1 MANVILNTGDEIT
14 LGAGTHTI
22 DGSGKVSF
30 SSTNA
35 SAVFNSAGAVA
46 DTLSL
51 AGASTDYNVSKDGTN
66 LVLTHKTTGKAITI
80 ASGATG
86 DTVTFSNGSLTLQY
100 VAGTGVKLGTQ
111 TVGTTAAT
119 ITDTPTGAG
128 SGTTTGQSFSLTTGV
143 DNIVGTSG
151 NDTINGL
158 VDDTPAT
165 NSTLTAADKVAGGAG
180 TDTLNVT
187 LVNTATA
194 VTNAADIS
202 GVEIVNV
209 RNVGTGTGA
218 AALDASTITG
228 LTEVNSDRST
238 GALTI
243 TNLATGAKAGV
254 IGNGTVVNGVE
265 NVSYATG
272 ATAATLNL
280 AGGTKAATL
289 TTTNSSQ
296 VNLVAQTGLTSV
308 TINSTGAA
316 NTVKGIY
323 LNQKSDWTN
332 AAGTA
337 AVTSA
342 TINAA
347 TALDISGQ
355 GLTGFAGTAASITVA
370 GAAANT
376 AATATAAEKAAVAL
390 GTIEASTV
398 KTLDASGLT
407 AGGVSATLNT
417 AITSFK
423 GGAGNDII
431 TAAATTAT
439 GASIDAGA
447 GTGDTLVV
455 TGTNDIATNGA
466 AYKNFE
472 VLKNT
477 GTASLDASKV
487 AGITSVETAGDA
499 AGFTKLTA
507 GQAANVKVSV
517 TQTGDLTY
525 ALAADTGTA
534 DVLGLNVVGSTA
546 ASVVNAA
553 SLVVAGFETLNLT
566 AGSGSKTL
574 YDAAGTT
581 QLTAGTGYDSFGFK
595 AVANNDL
602 KTVTLAGDYAAKVAL
617 TSNQAKVTT
626 VDASNNK
633 GGLDLV
639 LGGQTGT
646 VTVTGSDTRDVI
658 ALGAAGTGGLQ
669 IVNTGAGNDAISAS
683 QAVIAVA
690 TINGGDGTDTLT
702 VTDTSTVTIND
713 NNFAGVSAIEKLAFG
728 ATTGL
733 TFSVGGYANAL
744 ATANAGV
751 LDVTAAALDT
761 SANVAIDGTGLTAGN
776 SLKLSLTNADA
787 AGANAISVVLSQG
800 ADNITIKQTAG
811 TASDTITINGGV
823 AALASTAAKTIDL
836 SGVTKAAATGN
847 SVTTGAG
854 ADVIKAAVGVVATY
868 TAGAGA
874 DTITLGAADG
884 AAQTLKYDVAN
895 QSTTTAFDKVSNFQ
909 MVATNG
915 DLLGFAG
922 TTLLTSA
929 QLGTGWTVST
939 GIATKTGATV
949 ADFIAAAAASTTAGV
964 VAFSDGTDTYVAYSD
979 GTAATTTSDQVVELV
994 GLIGATSVSTTVGAN
1009 VIGII

>member
-1 MANVILNTGDEIT
+1 MVVWRY
-14 LGAGTHTI
+14 AGNPG
-22 DGSGKVSF
+22 GSRVG
-30 SSTNA
+30 
-35 SAVFNSAGAVA
+35 G
-46 DTLSL
+46 
-51 AGASTDYNVSKDGTN
+51 G
-66 LVLTHKTTGKAITI
+66 HKT
-80 ASGATG
+80 
-86 DTVTFSNGSLTLQY
+86 
-100 VAGTGVKLGTQ
+100 
-111 TVGTTAAT
+111 
-119 ITDTPTGAG
+119 P
-128 SGTTTGQSFSLTTGV
+128 LTTGA
-143 DNIVGTSG
+143 DNVVGTSG

-158 VDDTPAT
+158 VDSTAT

-187 LVNTATA
+187 LVGTATA

-209 RNVGTGTGA
+209 RNVGTGA

-238 GALTI
+238 GNLTI
-243 TNLATGAKAGV
+243 TNLASGAKAGV

-289 TTTNSSQ
+289 ATTSSSQ

-316 NTVKGIY
+316 NAVKGIY
-323 LNQKSDWTN
+323 LNQKSDWTD

-546 ASVVNAA
+546 ASVVNAG

-581 QLTAGTGYDSFGFK
+581 QLTAGTGYDNFGFK

-602 KTVTLAGDYAAKVAL
+602 KTVTLAGDYAAKIAL

-633 GGLDLV
+633 GGLDLA

-646 VTVTGSDTRDVI
+646 VTVTGTATRDVI
-658 ALGAAGTGGLQ
+658 ALTAAGTGGLQ
-669 IVNTGAGNDAISAS
+669 NVNTGAGNDAISAA

-690 TINGGDGTDTLT
+690 TINGGADVDTLT
-702 VTDTSTVTIND
+702 VSDTGTVTIND

-751 LDVTAAALDT
+751 LDVTAAALAT
-761 SANVAIDGTGLTAGN
+761 TAGVTIDATGLSASN
-776 SLKLSLTNADA
+776 SLKLALTQVDA
-787 AGANAISVVLSQG
+787 AANASAFAINLSQG
-800 ADNITIKQTAG
+800 ADNIKITSSGAG
-811 TASDTITINGGV
+811 NTDTFTITGGV

-836 SGVTKAAATGN
+836 SGITTGGAI

-854 ADVIKAAVGVVATY
+854 ADVIKASGLVGTY

-874 DTITLGAADG
+874 DTITLVAADG

-915 DLLGFAG
+915 DLLDFAG